1 MGPSSF
7 KSHAKCRG
15 RSTPFPVRALDVGV
29 AVDVVVVCV
38 LLSLFC
44 VVE

>member
-7 KSHAKCRG
+7 RSHAKCKG
-15 RSTPFPVRALDVGV
+15 SSTPFPVRALGA
-29 AVDVVVVCV
+29 AVCVVCVVCV